1 MKKSIFSLS
10 LLVLMTFIACNN
22 TSKKAQA
29 RLVHAKE
36 LYEKND
42 LYTAKQEIDSI
53 RILYPKEYKAIK
65 EGLTLIRQI
74 EVKEQKRNLAYCDSL
89 LPIRQAQAEEMK
101 KDFLLEKDTAYN
113 EIGNYVFKSQTIER
127 NVQRCYIRCGVD
139 EKGEMYLASVY
150 YGKNPLKHTYVKVSI
165 PDGLFAETQAI
176 PYDGGNN
183 YRFEDL
189 GMTTEVVTYKSD
201 KAKDAIKFI
210 YSYPKERIKVEYM
223 GGKPFIIYLADLDK
237 KAIQVTYD
245 FACVLSDI
253 ENIQKNVEKSKKKLD
268 YLTKKLNSGIE
279 N

>member
-150 YGKNPLKHTYVKVSI
+150 YGKNPLKHTYIKVST

>member
-10 LLVLMTFIACNN
+10 FLVLIAFVACNN
-22 TSKKAQA
+22 TAKKAQA
-29 RLVHAKE
+29 QLARAKA

-42 LYTAKQEIDSI
+42 LYAAKQEIDSL
-53 RILYPKEYKAIK
+53 RILYPKEYKAMK
-65 EGLTLIRQI
+65 EGLILIRQI
-74 EVKEQKRNLAYCDSL
+74 EVKEQERNLAYCDSL

-101 KDFLLEKDTAYN
+101 KDFLLEKDTTYN

-150 YGKNPLKHTYVKVSI
+150 YGKNPLKHTYIKVST

-189 GMTTEVVTYKSD
+189 GMITEVVTYKSD

-223 GGKPFIIYLADLDK
+223 GGKPFVIYIADSDK
-237 KAIQVTYD
+237 KAVQVTYD

-253 ENIQKNVEKSKKKLD
+253 ENIKKNIEKSKKKLD
-268 YLTKKLNSGIE
+268 YLNKKLNSGVE